1 MIAFIIGKVYAYG
14 MDYVILDNN
23 GIGYRVN
30 FMHPEV
36 LTLNKEIM
44 IYTYQHVREDEIS
57 LFGFI
62 SMDEYELFISLIA
75 VKGLGPRTALN
86 ILASINSNELVK
98 IIENNDV
105 DALKR
110 LPGIGAKTASQ
121 IILDLKGKLVRNDND
136 GDKLPDSLNDAL
148 SALKSL
154 GYKTSEIQS
163 LSKELIKQPNKTSEE
178 YVKLGLQILLLRKG
192 G

>member
-1 MIAFIIGKVYAYG
+1 
-14 MDYVILDNN
+14 MDHVILDNN
-23 GIGYRVN
+23 GIGYRIN

-44 IYTYQHVREDEIS
+44 IYTYQHVREDELS

-98 IIENNDV
+98 IIENNDIN
-105 DALKR
+105 ALKR

-121 IILDLKGKLVRNDND
+121 IILDLKGKLIHNDND
-136 GDKLPDSLNDAL
+136 DTKIPDSLNDAL

-163 LSKELIKQPNKTSEE
+163 LSKELIKQPDKTSEE

>member
-136 GDKLPDSLNDAL
+136 DDKLPDSLNDAL

>member
-30 FMHPEV
+30 FMQPEV

>member
-1 MIAFIIGKVYAYG
+1 MIAYIIGKVYSYG
-14 MDYVILDNN
+14 MDHVILDNN
-23 GIGYRVN
+23 GIGYRIN

-44 IYTYQHVREDEIS
+44 IYTYQHVREDELS

-62 SMDEYELFISLIA
+62 SMDEYALFISLIA

-105 DALKR
+105 NALKR

-121 IILDLKGKLVRNDND
+121 IILDLKGKLIRNDND
-136 GDKLPDSLNDAL
+136 DTKIPDSLNDAL

-163 LSKELIKQPNKTSEE
+163 LSKELIKQPDKTSEE